1 MIEQSSV
8 FDAVRRG
15 YSELSFASEEQILN
29 HFAAVETESMVGHA
43 ANIKGILFEQQ
54 VSDYLNDAGLKS
66 ALFEATNH
74 PDADILIEIDGYL
87 PLELQLKATDSV
99 SYINQTLA
107 DNPDIA
113 IITTS
118 ELADRVDS
126 EMVLDSGI
134 ANAELDEIVYESL
147 FTQELANLANPGS
160 IEDPISGIANFG
172 ADFHNLSDNSFL
184 EEGLAEAVTEM
195 ALPISPL
202 GVVLGF
208 FGIPFT

>member
-15 YSELSFASEEQILN
+15 YSEFKFSSEEEIMDY
-29 HFAAVETESMVGHA
+29 FSAVETDSISGHA

-54 VSDYLNDAGLKS
+54 VSDYLNDAGVE
-66 ALFEATNH
+66 ATLFDATNH
-74 PDADILIEIDGYL
+74 PDTDITLNIDGFL
-87 PLELQLKATDSV
+87 PLELQLKATDST

-107 DNPDIA
+107 DNPDIP
-113 IITTS
+113 IITTT

-134 ANAELDEIVYESL
+134 ANSELDQIVYESL
-147 FTQELANLANPGS
+147 FTQELAKMVPTGNFD
-160 IEDPISGIANFG
+160 DPISGIANFG
-172 ADFHNLSDNSFL
+172 TDFHSLSDTSVI

-202 GVVLGF
+202 GVVLGI
-208 FGIPFT
+208 FGIPFV